1 MDKGE
6 EARSKLIV
14 ARGDPAGL
22 LELEEELFHKMAFL
36 VEPPIDIPRIGLVF
50 SGWDAEIRIMIGDKL
65 AQRPFAVSFVRK
77 NGRTFQANP
86 AEQFFSDSDIVG
98 VASGQHNL
106 NRIAQSVHNG
116 VNLGTSAASTD
127 ADALINLGFLPGSVW
142 LLAGGFYGISGLWE
156 PPLSAPALA
165 LCALM

>member
-1 MDKGE
+1 MDEGKE
-6 EARSKLIV
+6 TSSELIV
-14 ARGDPAGL
+14 ACGDSAEL

-65 AQRPFAVSFVRK
+65 AQRPFAVSFVRED
-77 NGRTFQANP
+77 GRAFQANP

-98 VASGQHNL
+98 VASGQYDL
-106 NRIAQSVHNG
+106 NRIAQGVDNG

-127 ADALINLGFLPGSVW
+127 TDALINLGFRPDSVRIS
-142 LLAGGFYGISGLWE
+142 AGGFYGISGF
-156 PPLSAPALA
+156 
-165 LCALM
+165 

>member
-6 EARSKLIV
+6 ETRSELIIT
-14 ARGDPAGL
+14 RGDSAEL
-22 LELEEELFHKMAFL
+22 LELEEEGFHKMAFL

-65 AQRPFAVSFVRK
+65 AQRPFAVSFVRED
-77 NGRTFQANP
+77 GRAFQANP

-98 VASGQHNL
+98 VASGQYDL
-106 NRIAQSVHNG
+106 NRIAQGIDNG
-116 VNLGTSAASTD
+116 VNLGTSAAATD
-127 ADALINLGFLPGSVW
+127 SDALIGLSFVFTDSRILGGAFYGF
-142 LLAGGFYGISGLWE
+142 GGFCE